1 MIVVIASG
9 AKQSSARRQAR
20 FKEQPCSARCARL
33 DCFVG
38 FASSQ

>member
-1 MIVVIASG
+1 MSPGVIASG
-9 AKQSSARRQAR
+9 AKQSR
-20 FKEQPCSARCARL
+20 FTGVIL